1 MLDLVKKSLKITSN
15 AYDDELNLYINAAL
29 KDLGIA
35 GITRN
40 TLDEADEAVKVAVLT
55 YCRLHHGSPED
66 RDFLKA
72 SYDEQKGMLQSAT
85 GYTDWGDVDVS
96 E

>member
-1 MLDLVKKSLKITSN
+1 MLDLVKKALKITTN
-15 AYDDELNLYINAAL
+15 VYDDELNLYINAAL

-40 TLDEADEAVKVAVLT
+40 TLDEADEPVKVAVLT